1 MNELVYRGKTYTDQI
16 KKEYNEVDVPRLLSC
31 NSQLVCC
38 DSKLLSSV
46 KRENRL
52 KSVSGDDLISCFV
65 NVLDS
70 IVSDSIGSDTM
81 YAVVQDEATETKLL
95 SSGGVLLAAGGVLLT
110 AQREFVS
117 IEESYEYASPVTYR
131 HKGNV
136 VGEFYL
142 DEITQI
148 GKNKYEI
155 SAVSAVGI
163 LISSYFYGGMY
174 AGEKCGDVISKIVSG
189 IVPYSID
196 NDIASIPVY
205 GWIKKSTRRDALK
218 NVLFSVGAQI
228 SKDIAGKLSIIKSGS
243 NEPYEINSD
252 NIYIEGSVTGG
263 KPATG
268 VQVTEHAYVA
278 LESADRD
285 TLFDGYAAAASIVTP
300 AGASVVGVLVE
311 FNDPYFDLQATGCS
325 ILESGVNYA
334 VISSSAAAVL
344 TGIPYTHTTRI
355 VSRTTQTRKGQA
367 QNVVT
372 CSTCY
377 LVNPLN
383 SERVADRLMA
393 YYGSAKTISTD
404 IVLTTQKPGDAVTL
418 TNPFG
423 KAASGYIRSLDMVM
437 SGIIKARAEIV
448 TGYTPVPSGNN
459 YTTSELITQSGQWT
473 AQKDG
478 TILVYL
484 ISGGYGGSIGEPGED
499 GGDGSASS
507 MGAYGAGGE
516 PGEGGAGGRVAVYM
530 IQVKAGQT
538 FPITI
543 GAGGTGQTLT
553 AAATAGGDTTFGAYS
568 SASGASSPGVTDPTT
583 AAVYGQ
589 SGQAGIAGARGGGV
603 GEGAGDPE
611 LGSAGPPLIYDGETY
626 YPGET
631 GTNYPPNEFYKA
643 YGGYGGGAAV
653 GANGEDGVSTTSY
666 NRAGNGGDGAT
677 PVKPPAATTPG
688 QGGQG
693 GHGGGGGGG
702 GGANSY
708 GNPPRTPGDGGLGGQ
723 PGPAGDGA
731 SGAVLILS

>member
-1 MNELVYRGKTYTDQI
+1 MNELVYRGKTYTDQV
-16 KKEYNEVDVPRLLSC
+16 KKEYKDG
-31 NSQLVCC
+31 
-38 DSKLLSSV
+38 KLSSI
-46 KRENRL
+46 
-52 KSVSGDDLISCFV
+52 SGDDLLSCSV
-65 NVLDS
+65 NVSDS
-70 IVSDSIGSDTM
+70 IVSDSLGSDTM
-81 YAVVQDEATETKLL
+81 YAVVQDDAAETKLL
-95 SSGGVLLAAGGVLLT
+95 SAGGRLLAAGGVLLS
-110 AQREFVS
+110 AQREPMS
-117 IEESYEYASPVTYR
+117 IDESYEYASPVTYR

-142 DEITQI
+142 DKITQT

-163 LISSYFYGGMY
+163 LISNYFYGGMY
-174 AGEKCGDVISKIVSG
+174 TGQTCGAVIADIVAGL
-189 IVPYSID
+189 VPYTID
-196 NDIASIPVY
+196 ATVAAVPIY
-205 GWIKKSTRRDALK
+205 GWIAKSTRRDALK
-218 NVLFSVGAQI
+218 NVLFAVGAQL
-228 SKDIAGKLSIIKSGS
+228 SKDVAGKLAIIKSGS
-243 NEPYEINSD
+243 NTPYEIDSES
-252 NIYIEGSVTGG
+252 IYIEGSVTGG

-268 VQVTEHAYVA
+268 VQVTEHSYIP
-278 LESADRD
+278 LGSAERY
-285 TLFDGYAAAASIVTP
+285 TLLDGYAAAAELVTP

-311 FNDPYFDLQATGCS
+311 FNEPYFSLQASGCT

-459 YTTSELITQSGQWT
+459 YTTSELITQSGKWT

-484 ISGGYGGSIGEPGED
+484 ISGGYGGSIGEAGED
-499 GGDGSASS
+499 GGDGSATS
-507 MGAYGAGGE
+507 MGAYGAGGD
-516 PGEGGAGGRVAVYM
+516 PGPGGAGGRVTVYV

-538 FPITI
+538 FPVTI
-543 GAGGTGQTLT
+543 GKGGTGQTLT
-553 AAATAGGDTTFGAYS
+553 AAATVGGDTTFGQYS
-568 SASGASSPGVTDPTT
+568 TASGASSPGVTDPTT
-583 AAVYGQ
+583 GAVYGQ
-589 SGQAGIAGARGGGV
+589 AGPSGIAGARGGGT
-603 GEGAGDPE
+603 GDGAGDPE
-611 LGSAGPPLIYDGETY
+611 LGSAGPPLAYNGTTYQPGATGADAPAGEQY
-626 YPGET
+626 R
-631 GTNYPPNEFYKA
+631 A
-643 YGGYGGGAAV
+643 YGGYGGGAA
-653 GANGEDGVSTTSY
+653 AGV
-666 NRAGNGGDGAT
+666 NGGDGDDANKVFGENEYTGGDGGPGAT

-688 QGGQG
+688 QGGPG

-708 GNPPRTPGDGGLGGQ
+708 GDPEGAPGSGGPGGQ

-731 SGAVLILS
+731 PGAVLILS